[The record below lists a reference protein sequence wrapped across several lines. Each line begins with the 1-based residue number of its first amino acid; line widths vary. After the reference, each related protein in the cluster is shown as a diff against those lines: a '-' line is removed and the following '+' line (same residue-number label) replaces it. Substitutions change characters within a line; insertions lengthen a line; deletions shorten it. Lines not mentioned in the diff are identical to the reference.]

1 MDPMKND
8 TRARILMIAGMIFGA
23 ALLRLMPHLPN
34 FTPIAAIALF
44 GGARL
49 SKKWLAFAI
58 PLGAMLV
65 SDVALELVSP
75 WGGFHRGMPIVY
87 ATFALTVVIGLFVGA
102 RGSSPL
108 SVFAGALSGAT
119 LFYLTT
125 NFGVW
130 LMGGLYPPTLSGL
143 VSCYVAAIPFYGYQ
157 LAGDLVY
164 AGVLFGAFAWME
176 RRIPALAPVSR

>member
-1 MDPMKND
+1 MNND
-8 TRARILMIAGMIFGA
+8 TRARFLLVAGMIFGA
-23 ALLRLMPHLPN
+23 ALLRLVPHLPN

-49 SKKWLAFAI
+49 SRRWLAFAI
-58 PLGAMLV
+58 PIAAMLA
-65 SDVALELVSP
+65 SDLVLELTSP
-75 WGGFHRGMPIVY
+75 WGGFHRGMPVVY

-108 SVFAGALSGAT
+108 AVLSGVIGGAT

-125 NFGVW
+125 NFAVW
-130 LMGGLYPPTLSGL
+130 MMGGLYPATLGGL
-143 VSCYVAAIPFYGYQ
+143 VACYVAAIPFYGYQ

-164 AGVLFGAFAWME
+164 AAVLFGTFVWAE
-176 RRIPALAPVSR
+176 RRIPAFAPAR